1 MDNWKGEWSMDE
13 SIRKYM
19 KVGLIHFMA
28 YPATMRGEGPIE
40 ETFRKIALDDYFE
53 VAEVT
58 MIKDAGV
65 RAKVKKMADTAHLEI
80 AYGGQPRLLTTGLNI
95 NDLDEA
101 GRQKA
106 IATLKEGIDEAY
118 ELGAVGFAFLSGKYP
133 EDRKEEAFQ
142 ALVKS
147 TKELCRYAKSK
158 GDMKV
163 ILEVFDFDIEKKSII
178 GPVALAKRY
187 AEEVR
192 EECDNFGL
200 MVDLSH
206 LPLLRETPSQSIEP
220 VKDYV
225 VHAHMGNC
233 VVKDP
238 SWPAYGDAHPRFG
251 FPGGENDVDE
261 LVEYLRVLLKIG
273 FLSKEKRPIVSF
285 EVKPVGD
292 EDPDLV
298 VANAKR
304 VLNIAWTKV

>member
-1 MDNWKGEWSMDE
+1 MNE
-13 SIRKYM
+13 SIHSYM

-28 YPATMRGEGPIE
+28 YPAVIKGEGPIE
-40 ETFRKIALDDYFE
+40 ETFRKIAVDDYFD
-53 VAEVT
+53 VAEIT
-58 MIKDAGV
+58 WIKDPAV
-65 RAKVKKMADTAHLEI
+65 RSKVKKMIDTSHLEV

-118 ELGAVGFAFLSGKYP
+118 EMGALGFAFLSGKYS
-133 EDRKEEAFQ
+133 EDKKEAAYQ
-142 ALVKS
+142 ALVQS
-147 TKELCRYAKSK
+147 TKELCAYAKSK
-158 GDMKV
+158 GNMKV
-163 ILEVFDFDIEKKSII
+163 VLEVFDYDVDKASLI

-187 AEEVR
+187 AEEVCR
-192 EECDNFGL
+192 DCDNFGL

-206 LPLLRETPSQSIEP
+206 LPLLRETSVESLLP
-220 VKDYV
+220 VKDYI

-233 VVKDP
+233 VCKDP
-238 SWPAYGDAHPRFG
+238 ALPCYGDGHPRFG

-261 LVEYLRVLLKIG
+261 LVEYLRVLLSIG
-273 FLSKEKRPIVSF
+273 FLSKEKRPVVSF
-285 EVKPVGD
+285 EVKPFGD

-304 VLNIAWTKV
+304 VLNRAWDKV